1 MGFSR
6 QKYWR
11 GMPSPSPGDVSDPG
25 IEPHLLRLFHWQAG
39 FLLPV
44 QPGDP
49 FLLKLRYR
57 MGAGVA

>member
-1 MGFSR
+1 
-6 QKYWR
+6 
-11 GMPSPSPGDVSDPG
+11 MPSPSPGDVSDPG
-25 IEPHLLRLFHWQAG
+25 IEPHLLRLLHWQAG

-44 QPGDP
+44 PPGEP